1 MDLSFDDEQQLFRR
15 SARKFLE
22 TYCDKS
28 VVEELEVS
36 ESGFSPDL
44 WKGMAELGWM
54 GVPIPSEYGGL
65 ESSLLELAVLFE
77 EIGRAAMSG
86 PLLET
91 LTAALCII
99 ESGTSEQKS
108 SLLPRIARGELVLS
122 VAMAEPEVN
131 YDPSR
136 ISARAL
142 REGDRYAITGTKRF
156 VPYASV
162 ADRLL
167 VAARTSGTPG
177 DEAGVTVF
185 LVDRESPGISF
196 SPMSTIAPDK
206 QFEVRFDAVPVGC
219 DSVLGELGGGCRVL
233 RDAQKTAAALLCAEM
248 VGGAQKELEMTSDYV
263 KMRQQFD
270 RPIGSFQAVQHRIAD
285 MFIDVNGARLAAY
298 KALWCL
304 SQGMEADR
312 EVSVAKY
319 FTNKASQRVAF
330 SAQQLHGGIGVTLDY
345 DLHFYYRRA
354 KALELKF
361 GPQALHLGRLGEML

>member
-1 MDLSFDDEQQLFRR
+1 MDFAFDDGQELFKR

-28 VVEELEVS
+28 VVTELEAS
-36 ESGFSPDL
+36 ESGFSPAL

-54 GVPIPSEYGGL
+54 GVPLPPEYGGL

-91 LTAALCII
+91 VTAALCIL
-99 ESGTSEQKS
+99 ESGTAEQKS
-108 SLLPRIARGELVLS
+108 SLLPGIVQGELVLTL
-122 VAMAEPEVN
+122 AIAEPGVN
-131 YDPSR
+131 YDPSM
-136 ISARAL
+136 ISARAV
-142 REGDRYAITGTKRF
+142 REDDRYVIEGTKRF
-156 VPYASV
+156 VPYATVS
-162 ADRLL
+162 DYLL

-177 DEAGVTVF
+177 EETGITILV
-185 LVDRESPGISF
+185 VDREAPGIRF

-206 QFEVRFDAVPVGC
+206 QFDVRFDAVSVGC
-219 DSVLGELGGGCRVL
+219 GGVLGEVDEGCRAL
-233 RDAQKTAAALLCAEM
+233 RNVQKTAAALQCAEM
-248 VGGAQKELEMTSDYV
+248 VGGAQRELEMTAEYAKV
-263 KMRQQFD
+263 RHQFD

-298 KALWCL
+298 NALWCL
-304 SQGMEADR
+304 SQGMEADW

-330 SAQQLHGGIGVTLDY
+330 SAQQLHGGIGVSLEY

-354 KALELKF
+354 KAFELKF

>member
-1 MDLSFDDEQQLFRR
+1 MDFSFDDGQELFKR

-28 VVEELEVS
+28 TVTELEDS
-36 ESGFSPDL
+36 ESGFSPEL

-54 GVPIPSEYGGL
+54 GVLIPSEYGGL

-77 EIGRAAMSG
+77 EVGRAAMSG

-91 LTAALCII
+91 VTAALCILD
-99 ESGTSEQKS
+99 SGTAEQKG
-108 SLLPRIARGELVLS
+108 SLLPRIAQGELVLTL
-122 VAMAEPEVN
+122 AIAEPEVN
-131 YDPSR
+131 YDPSM
-136 ISARAL
+136 ISARAV
-142 REGDRYAITGTKRF
+142 REDSRYVIQGTKRF

-162 ADRLL
+162 SDYLL
-167 VAARTSGTPG
+167 VAARTSGMPG
-177 DEAGVTVF
+177 GETGITIF
-185 LVDRESPGISF
+185 IVDRETPGIRF
-196 SPMSTIAPDK
+196 SPMSTLAPNK
-206 QFEVRFDAVPVGC
+206 QFDVHLDAVSVSHG
-219 DSVLGELGGGCRVL
+219 DVLGEVDAGCRAL
-233 RDAQKTAAALLCAEM
+233 RKVDKTAAALQCAEM
-248 VGGAQKELEMTSDYV
+248 VGGAQKELEMTADYAKV
-263 KMRQQFD
+263 RHQFD

-304 SQGMEADR
+304 SQGVEADW

-330 SAQQLHGGIGVTLDY
+330 SAQQLHGGIGVSLEY

-354 KALELKF
+354 KAFELKF
-361 GPQALHLGRLGEML
+361 GPQALHLGKLGEML